1 MRKISMYT
9 LSAAAAM
16 FVSAA
21 IPVDITGSRI
31 YISDSFC

>member
-16 FVSAA
+16 LVSAA
-21 IPVDITGSRI
+21 IPVTGSRI